1 MTTSPFERN
10 PDPFAEEGF
19 SSSTSQVAPLKRD
32 TSLVIFTVPAI
43 LASLLAVLLYW
54 WGVVGYG
61 AVGMAALGY
70 VLAVL
75 ADTQT
80 RRTRYD
86 QRNFV
91 RPKLTTSLR
100 VATFLMALL
109 IGWLVASNLAGS

>member
-1 MTTSPFERN
+1 MNTGPFERN

-19 SSSTSQVAPLKRD
+19 SSSSSQIAPPKRD
-32 TSLVIFTVPAI
+32 TSIVIVAAPAI
-43 LASLLAVLLYW
+43 LASLLAVVLYW

-61 AVGMAALGY
+61 AVGMAAFGY

-80 RRTRYD
+80 RRKRYD

-91 RPKLTTSLR
+91 RPKLTASLR
-100 VATFLMALL
+100 VVTFMLALL
-109 IGWLVASNLAGS
+109 IAWLVASNLAGS